1 MGLCIEDSH
10 AVTMRSHY
18 TLVLYPIKMSQ
29 KLVNLLLRLF
39 VLAFVL
45 LAESGSGSFNITRY
59 TSGDIFQN
67 INSSRSCNESGAKCV
82 FDGKLK
88 NSPFCGINCCF
99 CTCNSQTPTY
109 LQKNGNCSSEDR
121 LMSILKVQS
130 TIQGCNHRTVLGVDH
145 FQCEKAVLTTLR
157 PEVPGNNTM
166 YLCPWKKGA
175 GLIHFNLAKNLLRCE
190 ILSNESL
197 YLFNGSWRGFTRNEQ
212 ALSKLKVE
220 IRPDPSFE
228 GVNKLFLKW
237 TTNFGKQ
244 YDGRILSL
252 KLQCHGKQ
260 GKLLNSC
267 VHFKKGG
274 SLTDI
279 MPTLMP
285 SMKSTHVSNSSIQ
298 KNTPTEAAT
307 TTFVSVGKVSS
318 STTARVLIAGDTSLE
333 DKPKKYNV
341 VVIILAA
348 LAAALFVS
356 LACVAVIF
364 ILWRRSRRGDMRKEA
379 KNASNP
385 VYERG
390 ASDTLKMASLTNR
403 SGENDEEWPEY
414 QPLVENTK
422 SNERSDSLPGYRAL
436 SVGQKPTRETRSSNY
451 LSLIKD
457 DTEEGRNYQ
466 TLVKNVDPQ
475 VLQTVHEEKIP
486 DYQELEERTDSE
498 DSFDYSHHPSVDSSL
513 DYEDPPLEAIMKK
526 INASTPGKQKIND
539 LSSDMHDYDEPGG
552 VIVLSDHED
561 NQEQAIKD
569 NIDFHD
575 YADPDD
581 TDEDNT
587 KRHVI
592 VGEDASCYH
601 DYDDPAE

>member
-526 INASTPGKQKIND
+526 INASKPGKQKIND

>member
-1 MGLCIEDSH
+1 
-10 AVTMRSHY
+10 
-18 TLVLYPIKMSQ
+18 
-29 KLVNLLLRLF
+29 
-39 VLAFVL
+39 
-45 LAESGSGSFNITRY
+45 
-59 TSGDIFQN
+59 
-67 INSSRSCNESGAKCV
+67 
-82 FDGKLK
+82 
-88 NSPFCGINCCF
+88 
-99 CTCNSQTPTY
+99 
-109 LQKNGNCSSEDR
+109 
-121 LMSILKVQS
+121 MSILKVQS

-145 FQCEKAVLTTLR
+145 FQCLNEVLTTLST
-157 PEVPGNNTM
+157 EIPGNNTL
-166 YLCPWKKGA
+166 YLCPWKKEV
-175 GLIHFNLAKNLLRCE
+175 GLIHFQLAKNLLRCE

-197 YLFNGSWRGFTRNEQ
+197 YLFNGSWKLFPPDEQ
-212 ALSKLKVE
+212 VLSKLKVE
-220 IRPDPSFE
+220 IRPDPFLE

-252 KLQCHGKQ
+252 KLQCHGEQ

-267 VHFKKGG
+267 VHFKKSG

-279 MPTLMP
+279 KPTLIP
-285 SMKSTHVSNSSIQ
+285 SMKSTRVRNSSVQ
-298 KNTPTEAAT
+298 RNTPTEAAT
-307 TTFVSVGKVSS
+307 TTFASVGRVSI
-318 STTARVLIAGDTSLE
+318 STTTHVLIADDTSLG

-348 LAAALFVS
+348 LGAALFVS

-364 ILWRRSRRGDMRKEA
+364 ILWRRSRRFNMRKEA

-385 VYERG
+385 IYERG
-390 ASDTLKMASLTNR
+390 ASDTLKMASITNR
-403 SGENDEEWPEY
+403 SGENEEEWPEY

-422 SNERSDSLPGYRAL
+422 PNEQSDSLPGYRAL
-436 SVGQKPTRETRSSNY
+436 STGQRPTQGVRSSNY

-466 TLVKNVDPQ
+466 TLVKDVDPQ
-475 VLQTVHEEKIP
+475 VLQTVNEEKIP

-498 DSFDYSHHPSVDSSL
+498 DSFDSSHHPSMDSNL

-526 INASTPGKQKIND
+526 INPSKPGKQKIND
-539 LSSDMHDYDEPGG
+539 LSSDMHDYDEPEGII
-552 VIVLSDHED
+552 VISDHGD
-561 NQEQAIKD
+561 NNEQAIKD

-575 YADPDD
+575 YADPDN

-587 KRHVI
+587 KCHV
-592 VGEDASCYH
+592 VVSEDASCYH

>member
-1 MGLCIEDSH
+1 MGLCIENSH

-390 ASDTLKMASLTNR
+390 ASDTLKMATLTNR

>member
-1 MGLCIEDSH
+1 MGLCIKNSH
-10 AVTMRSHY
+10 AVTMGSHY

-29 KLVNLLLRLF
+29 KLVHLLLRLF

-59 TSGDIFQN
+59 TSGDVFQN
-67 INSSRSCNESGAKCV
+67 INSSRSCNDSGAKCV
-82 FDGKLK
+82 FDGE

-99 CTCNSQTPTY
+99 CMCNSQTPTY
-109 LQKNGNCSSEDR
+109 LQRNGNCSSEDQ

-130 TIQGCNHRTVLGVDH
+130 TIQGCDHRTVLGVDH

-157 PEVPGNNTM
+157 PEVPGNNTL
-166 YLCPWKKGA
+166 YLCPWEKQA
-175 GLIHFNLAKNLLRCE
+175 GLIHFQLAKNLLRCE

-197 YLFNGSWRGFTRNEQ
+197 YLFNGSWTSFTRDEQ

-220 IRPDPSFE
+220 IRPYPLFE

-252 KLQCHGKQ
+252 KLQCHDKQ

-267 VHFKKGG
+267 IHFKKGG

-279 MPTLMP
+279 KPTLMP
-285 SMKSTHVSNSSIQ
+285 SMKSTRVRNSSLQ
-298 KNTPTEAAT
+298 KNTPAEAAT
-307 TTFVSVGKVSS
+307 TTFASVERVST
-318 STTARVLIAGDTSLE
+318 STTTHVLIADDTSLE

-341 VVIILAA
+341 VVIIIAA

-385 VYERG
+385 IYERG
-390 ASDTLKMASLTNR
+390 ASDTLKMASISHK
-403 SGENDEEWPEY
+403 SGENEEEWPEY

-422 SNERSDSLPGYRAL
+422 PNERSDSLPGYRAL
-436 SVGQKPTRETRSSNY
+436 SVGQRPTQGTRSSNY
-451 LSLIKD
+451 VSLIKD

-466 TLVKNVDPQ
+466 TLVKNADPQ
-475 VLQTVHEEKIP
+475 VLQPVHEEKIP

-498 DSFDYSHHPSVDSSL
+498 DSFDYSHHPSVDSNL

-526 INASTPGKQKIND
+526 INPSTPGKQKIND
-539 LSSDMHDYDEPGG
+539 LSSDMHDYDEPEGI
-552 VIVLSDHED
+552 IVLSDHED

-569 NIDFHD
+569 NIDSHD

-587 KRHVI
+587 KCHVI
-592 VGEDASCYH
+592 VGEDPSCYH